1 MNNRSIRLTRQQL
14 YEKVWSQ
21 PMSTLAKEWGISD
34 VGLAK
39 ICKRYDIPRP
49 GLGHWARKQHGYHPV
64 QPPLP
69 QRQGE
74 SESIIEINPVK
85 KQNRLLDIKQAQEAA
100 QKTACEKEMESQVI
114 VPKKLIDPH
123 PLVVKTEKSL
133 RAAKPDERGILTAYG
148 PGTLSVVVGP
158 DSIDRAMRILN
169 TLLKA
174 LEEREMKAKVE
185 DKGTQGSQY
194 YSYGRSFVQG
204 KTLVSVL
211 GEWVEI
217 GLEEHANRRD
227 HELTQKEKEEH
238 RKYGSVSFSPRYDFF
253 PNGRLI
259 LRIKNVHSGH
269 VRQTWSDTSGKRLE
283 NLLNSF
289 IVGLANAAVDIRACR
304 LEREKEEREREEHR
318 RKAEEEEMRRRLE
331 EQRFK
336 SLEEQAANWHR
347 SLNIRRYVEAV
358 RKMAIWKFG
367 SIDPGSK
374 LDRWTIWAIRQA
386 NRLDPLI
393 MGFPF
398 IQDAGDEYNR
408 VNPES

>member
-1 MNNRSIRLTRQQL
+1 MNNQSIVLTREQL

-21 PMSTLAKEWGISD
+21 SISSLAKQWGISD

-39 ICKRYDIPRP
+39 ICKRHNIPRP
-49 GLGHWARKQHGYHPV
+49 GLGHWARKQHGYNSI

-69 QRQGE
+69 QLKG
-74 SESIIEINPVK
+74 ESIIEIQPVK
-85 KQNRLLDIKQAQEAA
+85 KQSRLLDPKQTQEAA

-114 VPKKLIDPH
+114 VPKTLIDPH
-123 PLVVKTEKSL
+123 PLVAKTEKSL
-133 RAAKPDERGILTAYG
+133 RTAKPDDRGILRAHG
-148 PGTLSVVVGP
+148 PGTLCAVVSP
-158 DSIDRAMRILN
+158 NSIDRAMRIFN
-169 TLLKA
+169 TLIKA
-174 LEEREMKAKVE
+174 LEEREIKVKVE
-185 DKGTQGSQY
+185 DTEIRGSQY
-194 YSYGRSFVQG
+194 YSYGRNFAQG

-217 GLEEHANRRD
+217 GLEEHANRKD
-227 HELTQKEKEEH
+227 HELTQKEKEEQ
-238 RKYGSVSFSPRYDFF
+238 RKYGRVFFRPKYDFF

-259 LRIKNVHSGH
+259 LQIKNVHSGH
-269 VRQTWSDTSGKRLE
+269 VRHTWSDTAGKRLE

-289 IVGLANAAVDIRACR
+289 IVGLTDAAVDIRASM
-304 LEREKEEREREEHR
+304 LERERDALEREERR
-318 RKAEEEEMRRRLE
+318 RKAEEEEIRRRHE

-358 RKMAIWKFG
+358 RKMAVWKFG

-374 LDRWTIWAIRQA
+374 LDKWITWASRQA

-393 MGFPF
+393 MSFPF
-398 IQDAGDEYNR
+398 IQDVGEEYNR
-408 VNPES
+408 GNPGS